1 MNEEY
6 RLGDSRAAVQQA
18 MALCSSRGYSARIW
32 AKDASLWKREPEHER
47 IIANALGWL
56 TVADTMLERMFEI
69 EQFSRDA
76 RSNGLQ
82 SVFLLGMGG
91 SSLAPEVCAATFGMR
106 PGHLALTVLDTT
118 DPDAILA
125 AERGADLARTLFLVS
140 SKSGGTIESS
150 SLEKYFYGRMAAAG
164 RGSPGSSFAA
174 ITDPGT
180 GLERLARERGY
191 RRIFSNPADIGGRYS
206 ALSYFGVV
214 PMALLGIDV
223 GSVLWRAS
231 DMARRCGPDANG
243 GSNPGL
249 VLGAALGGLLH
260 AGRDKLTFVLA
271 PEIEALGY
279 WLEQLIAE
287 STGKEGI
294 GIVPVEGETLG
305 EPGVYGDDRVFVS
318 VSVAGSKNAPPAE
331 RLQAL
336 SDAGH
341 PVLSW
346 EIADRLELG
355 AEFYRWEFAT
365 AVAGAIAAIDPFD
378 QPNVQE
384 SKDNTGRLIQAYR
397 ETGAL
402 AEGDPI
408 WSGDGARVYAPRAV
422 ADRLATGSLA
432 RLFASYLELVRPR
445 DYFGILAYLDRSDAT
460 AAALAGLRGAL
471 RDRLRI
477 ATTLGYGPRFLHSTG
492 QLHKGGPDSG
502 LFLQLTSDPRE
513 DLTIPGEPYTFATL
527 RRAQALGDFQSLE
540 AHGRRV
546 LRLHV
551 GGDPAPV
558 LARLEEVVQS
568 YQPGRS

>member
-18 MALCSSRGYSARIW
+18 MAFCSSRAYSARIW

-56 TVADTMLERMFEI
+56 TIPDTMLERMFEI
-69 EQFSRDA
+69 EQFSRDV
-76 RSNGLQ
+76 RSDGLQ
-82 SVFLLGMGG
+82 AVFLLGMGG

-106 PGHLALTVLDTT
+106 PGHLALSVLDTT
-118 DPDAILA
+118 DPDAILV
-125 AERGADLARTLFLVS
+125 AERTGDLARTLFLVS
-140 SKSGGTIESS
+140 SKSGGTIESA
-150 SLEKYFYGRMAAAG
+150 SLEKYFYDRMAAG
-164 RGSPGSSFAA
+164 RHGSPGSSFAA

-191 RRIFSNPADIGGRYS
+191 RRIFSNPPDIGGRYS

-214 PMALLGIDV
+214 PMALLGIDA
-223 GSVLWRAS
+223 GSMLWRAS
-231 DMARRCGPDANG
+231 DMARRCGPDAMG

-249 VLGAALGGLLH
+249 VLGATLGGLLQ

-271 PEIEALGY
+271 PEIAALGY

-287 STGKEGI
+287 STGKDGV
-294 GIVPVEGETLG
+294 GIVPVEGEPLG
-305 EPGVYGDDRVFVS
+305 EPDVYGDDRVFVA
-318 VSVAGSKNAPPAE
+318 VSVAGAKGAPPAE

-336 SDAGH
+336 ADAGH

-346 EIADRLELG
+346 EIPDRLDLG

-365 AVAGAIAAIDPFD
+365 AVAGAIMGIDPFD

-384 SKDNTGRLIQAYR
+384 SKDNTGRVIQAYR
-397 ETGAL
+397 ETGGL
-402 AEGDPI
+402 EEGQPV
-408 WSGDGARVYAPRAV
+408 WFGDRAAVYASRAV
-422 ADRLATGSLA
+422 ASELEVGSLE
-432 RLFASYLELVRPR
+432 RLFASYLALARPR
-445 DYFGILAYLDRSDAT
+445 DYCGILAYLDRSAAT
-460 AAALAGLRGAL
+460 AEALQALRVAL

-502 LFLQLTSDPRE
+502 LFLQLTSVPRE
-513 DLTIPGEPYTFATL
+513 DLAIPGEPYTFGTL
-527 RRAQALGDFQSLE
+527 RRAQASGDFQSLD

-546 LRLHV
+546 VWLHLRS
-551 GGDPAPV
+551 DPAPV

-568 YQPGRS
+568 YQPGRR